1 MNTKQLGNFTELQC
15 ITYLYQ
21 IGCAVSV
28 PFGNSEKYDVII
40 DYNDKLYKVQI
51 KHGNIHQ
58 DELNEDDYI
67 SIKCTWEGH
76 NRTGYTKNKYTAN
89 DIDFFATYYNNQCYL
104 IPQTECSNQKIL
116 RIKPPKNNQIKGVN
130 FLEKYEAEEVL
141 KNI

>member
-21 IGCAVSV
+21 IGCAVSI

-67 SIKCTWEGH
+67 SIKCT
-76 NRTGYTKNKYTAN
+76 
-89 DIDFFATYYNNQCYL
+89 
-104 IPQTECSNQKIL
+104 
-116 RIKPPKNNQIKGVN
+116 
-130 FLEKYEAEEVL
+130 
-141 KNI
+141 